1 MLQKQKN
8 LGIQLQNL
16 TSLQGAQPHTHPAH
30 SRWPI
35 TSTVW
40 AAMDKGPA
48 LHMSLSSKHIVPCV
62 LKHVSGTY
70 FRPSTE
76 HGSGKGH
83 KHKRGSSA
91 CTWKKAKPAP
101 HWAFFLTC
109 VSCLLQPWFWDNI
122 LNHFPLVFVLYP
134 GLHTLFHFGS
144 FLIQILSGWL
154 ILLFKT
160 LS

>member
-101 HWAFFLTC
+101 SL
-109 VSCLLQPWFWDNI
+109 SLLPD
-122 LNHFPLVFVLYP
+122 LC
-134 GLHTLFHFGS
+134 
-144 FLIQILSGWL
+144 ILSSPTL
-154 ILLFKT
+154 ILRQHLESLSFGLCT
-160 LS
+160 LSRTPHAVPLWIFPNPDSFWLAHSSL